1 MLIHSAD
8 VSRRPRKKPT
18 FSRGVHFN
26 VVNLYYIC
34 SSYSW
39 PRPRIKSDLLKICKI
54 IFFRVSMDNFANV
67 LMTDAHMVKLM
78 EGCNFCVPSTNQ
90 LYKAGSSTFWN
101 FSL

>member
-1 MLIHSAD
+1 
-8 VSRRPRKKPT
+8 
-18 FSRGVHFN
+18 
-26 VVNLYYIC
+26 
-34 SSYSW
+34 
-39 PRPRIKSDLLKICKI
+39 
-54 IFFRVSMDNFANV
+54 MDNFANV